1 MYFYNHSVRARL
13 SGHLQV
19 APASA
24 RIPRHKTGERDN
36 QRDACLQ
43 STSQEYTSPAS
54 PSPSSCYSGSY
65 SQAFAQ
71 EELADHS
78 VGKHCIRCY
87 VLVRA
92 ERAGGETRAVT
103 ETQQKMGWG
112 QARRT
117 PAAGLWPSYETPSWT
132 CPALESSR

>member
-1 MYFYNHSVRARL
+1 MYFCNHSVRARL
-13 SGHLQV
+13 SGHPQV

-36 QRDACLQ
+36 QRDRCLQ

-54 PSPSSCYSGSY
+54 PSPSSCFSGSY
-65 SQAFAQ
+65 SQASAQ

-78 VGKHCIRCY
+78 TGKHCVRGCA
-87 VLVRA
+87 LVRA
-92 ERAGGETRAVT
+92 ERAGGGTRAVT
-103 ETQQKMGWG
+103 ETQQKRGWG
-112 QARRT
+112 QSRHT

-132 CPALESSR
+132 CSALESSR